1 LVRKTGKKQVKM
13 KNDMI
18 YPVKEVLVKL
28 LSRDY
33 NESKA
38 TELKEKL
45 LNETDESILLALEEL
60 WNEYDAK
67 PNEFSNEQ
75 SSMKVLIDE
84 QCKSSSKK
92 SITLL
97 KLSWFKYAAAVVLFI
112 VGLGS
117 IQLYKGL
124 SRNDIVVNMLTVS
137 TKAGEKATITL
148 PDGSI
153 VKLNAASTLSYPESF
168 SEDSRNVNLEGEA
181 YFDVPKMNG
190 KKFIVNTKTH
200 AVEVLGTTFNVM
212 SYVQDQTVEVVL
224 LTGKVK
230 VSKTHG
236 NTGEVMLEPNE
247 KYGYNVKLNEIT
259 VTQTNADFETA
270 WMRNELVF
278 RNEAFKNVLNKLERF
293 YGVNIS
299 SSRIES
305 IENETFNGSFENNNI
320 QKVLEILAVHYP
332 IKYTIEKNNI
342 AISVKK

>member
-1 LVRKTGKKQVKM
+1 MKHSVKQA
-13 KNDMI
+13 
-18 YPVKEVLVKL
+18 LAGL
-28 LSRDY
+28 LSDKKSP
-33 NESKA
+33 NKVSDIENVLEMESD
-38 TELKEKL
+38 
-45 LNETDESILLALEEL
+45 ETISQVLEEL

-67 PNEFSNEQ
+67 PNEFSSEQ
-75 SSMKVLIDE
+75 TSLKLLIDE

-92 SITLL
+92 SVKLL
-97 KLSWFKYAAAVVLFI
+97 KLSWYKYAAAAVILFM
-112 VGLGS
+112 VGFGS
-117 IQLYKGL
+117 IQFYNGL
-124 SRNDIVVNMLTVS
+124 IQSDEIAKVITVT
-137 TKAGEKATITL
+137 TKSGEKATITL

-153 VKLNAASTLSYPESF
+153 VKLNAASILSYPESF
-168 SEDSRNVNLEGEA
+168 SEESRKVNLEGEA
-181 YFDVPKMNG
+181 YFDVQKMNG

-212 SYVQDQTVEVVL
+212 SYAQDQTVEIVL

-278 RNEAFKNVLNKLERF
+278 RNETFKNVICKLERF

-305 IENETFNGSFENNNI
+305 IENETFNGRFENNNI

-332 IKYTIEKNNI
+332 IKYTINKDNI